1 MFRLLCFLFTL
12 MATTIAL
19 ASTPP
24 DDTPHSTID
33 LLTDNSD
40 LNSSSAQTTQ
50 NGQRL
55 KIGLA
60 LGGGGAKGS
69 AHIGVIRVLEQMN
82 IPIDYVA
89 GTSMGA
95 YVAGMVAMGLS
106 SDEIEER
113 MFSTDWMAGYSDKIQ
128 RSELSYRNKKIR
140 DKFQIETDIGFNGK
154 EVSLPSGYIQGETMA
169 MLLRQSTKNLP
180 NFDNFDDMPIPLRTV
195 SLDLGAMKPYVFKGG
210 NLVTAMQASMAVPGA
225 LKPIDHDG
233 KMLADGGIVNNL
245 PVDVLKDMGADIVI
259 AVDIGSNLNEQSE
272 LTSYLAIA
280 GQLITHMTNTST
292 RNQIAKMTESDIL
305 IKPNVSHIG
314 TGSFDQIK
322 DGLPLGF
329 KAADALRP
337 KLAQLSLTREDY
349 EKYQN
354 YTLQRKRLLPEG
366 DIFIATHVNIIS
378 DAKLDK
384 KTIEK
389 SLGVKA
395 GVAYSREELEKNIQA
410 LYAQDLYERVDYEFE
425 NIDGDNTLMVYVK
438 EKAWGPGFFD
448 MMLSVEESIDGNTD
462 FAIGGAYTLT
472 DINRLGAEW
481 RNEVILGTRTEM
493 STEFYTPLDY
503 QQNFFWNIAAG
514 FNQQKRNFYLD
525 SLNDSSVEF
534 LQTDYTNFYTGSEIG
549 WNISPWAI
557 ASAGYQSTWG
567 NIDLVGIN
575 SDADF
580 TSRGPFIKFGVDTL
594 DNIYFP
600 TKGHLLEITAAS
612 LSEDD
617 DSISDTSNSG
627 KLEWISAFSLDD
639 HSIAFNFE
647 AGGTN
652 SRLQL
657 PTVVQDLGGY
667 RNLSGFN
674 KNEISG
680 RYKAFGALFYN
691 YRLADN
697 DFGAFKFPA
706 YLGISIERG
715 NVWNTR
721 QDVELSDTISAG
733 SISLGIDSNIGPAI
747 VAYGRTS
754 TGEESVYFFL
764 GTLF

>member
-1 MFRLLCFLFTL
+1 MTRFLCCLFALTL
-12 MATTIAL
+12 TLDTLATESI
-19 ASTPP
+19 ST
-24 DDTPHSTID
+24 
-33 LLTDNSD
+33 NSEQD
-40 LNSSSAQTTQ
+40 S
-50 NGQRL
+50 RL

-69 AHIGVIRVLEQMN
+69 AHIGVIRVLEEMN

-225 LKPIDHDG
+225 LKPIEHDG

-305 IKPNVSHIG
+305 IKPKVSHIG
-314 TGSFDQIK
+314 TGSFDKIE

-337 KLAQLSLTREDY
+337 QLSQLSLSDSNY
-349 EKYQN
+349 LIYQN
-354 YTLQRKRLLPEG
+354 IKKARRSQLPQG
-366 DIFIATHVNIIS
+366 DIFIANRVDIVSNS
-378 DAKLDK
+378 KLDK
-384 KTIEK
+384 DIIAAA
-389 SLGVKA
+389 LGVKA
-395 GVAYSREELEKNIQA
+395 GVAYSREDLEKNIQN

-425 NIDGDNTLMVYVK
+425 QVGDENVLMVYVK
-438 EKAWGPGFFD
+438 EKSWGPGFFD
-448 MMLSVEESIDGNTD
+448 MMLSVEESVDGSTD
-462 FAIGGAYTLT
+462 FAIGGSYTLT

-481 RNEVILGTRTEM
+481 RSEVILGTRTEM
-493 STEFYTPLDY
+493 RTEFYTPLDHK
-503 QQNFFWNIAAG
+503 QNFFWNIAAG
-514 FNQQKRNFYLD
+514 FNQQQRNFYLD
-525 SLNDSSVEF
+525 DLNDSSVDF
-534 LQTDYTNFYTGSEIG
+534 LQTDYTSYYTDSEIG
-549 WNISPWAI
+549 WNITPWAI
-557 ASAGYQSTWG
+557 ASVGYESTWG
-567 NIDLVGIN
+567 NIDLVGIDG
-575 SDADF
+575 DADF
-580 TSRGPFIKFGVDTL
+580 TSRGSFIRFGVDTL

-600 TKGHLLEITAAS
+600 TQGHLLEIKAAS
-612 LSEDD
+612 LTEDD
-617 DSISDTSNSG
+617 EAIKDTSNSG
-627 KLEWISAFSLDD
+627 HLRWLSAYSSNNHSL
-639 HSIAFNFE
+639 AFNIE

-652 SRLQL
+652 SKLAL

-674 KNEISG
+674 KDEISG
-680 RYKAFGALFYN
+680 RYKAFGALLYN
-691 YRLADN
+691 YRLAQN

-706 YLGISIERG
+706 YLGISLERG

-721 QDVELSDTISAG
+721 QDVELSDTISAA
-733 SISLGIDSNIGPAI
+733 SISLGVDSNIGPAI

-754 TGEESVYFFL
+754 TGEESIYFFL

>member
-1 MFRLLCFLFTL
+1 MKNLLEKFIMYFLYSML
-12 MATTIAL
+12 IISI
-19 ASTPP
+19 STGL
-24 DDTPHSTID
+24 SAAE
-33 LLTDNSD
+33 LLTGNETIEN
-40 LNSSSAQTTQ
+40 LIKTNQIKIK
-50 NGQRL
+50 RP

-69 AHIGVIRVLEQMN
+69 AHIGVIRVLEEMN

-113 MFSTDWMAGYSDKIQ
+113 MFATDWMAGYSDKIE

-195 SLDLGAMKPYVFKGG
+195 ALDLGAMQPYVFTGG

-225 LKPIDHDG
+225 LKPIEHDG

-245 PVDVLKDMGADIVI
+245 PVDVLKEMGADIVI
-259 AVDIGSNLNEQSE
+259 AVDIGSDLNKQSQ

-292 RNQIAKMTESDIL
+292 RNQIAKMSERDIL
-305 IKPNVSHIG
+305 IKPDVSHIG
-314 TGSFDQIK
+314 TGSFDQVE

-329 KAADALRP
+329 KAANALRP
-337 KLAQLSLTREDY
+337 QLVKLSLSQPEYLSHRQTI
-349 EKYQN
+349 KI
-354 YTLQRKRLLPEG
+354 RKSSLPDG
-366 DIFIATHVNIIS
+366 DLFIANRVEIIS

-384 KTIEK
+384 KII
-389 SLGVKA
+389 SMALRVKA
-395 GVAYSREELEKNIQA
+395 GASYSREQLEKNIKN
-410 LYAQDLYERVDYEFE
+410 LYSQDLYERVDYEFE
-425 NIDGDNTLMVYVK
+425 KINGENILKVYVK
-438 EKAWGPGFFD
+438 EKSWGPGFFD

-462 FAIGGAYTLT
+462 VAIGGAYTLT

-481 RNEVILGTRTEM
+481 RTEAILGTRTEFR
-493 STEFYTPLDY
+493 TEFYTPLDN
-503 QQNFFWNIAAG
+503 QQLFFWDIATG
-514 FNQQKRNFYLD
+514 YNQQERNFYLNGLGSD
-525 SLNDSSVEF
+525 RNVEF
-534 LQTDYTNFYTGSEIG
+534 LPTDYSTYYTDTKLG
-549 WNISPWAI
+549 WNITPWAVT
-557 ASAGYQSTWG
+557 SFGYKSTWG
-567 NIDLVGIN
+567 NVDLIGIN
-575 SDADF
+575 GDTDF
-580 TSRGPFIKFGVDTL
+580 TSHGPFLRFGLDTL

-600 TKGHLLEITAAS
+600 TSGHSLELKIAS

-617 DSISDTSNSG
+617 KSIKDSSNTG
-627 KLEWISAFSLDD
+627 QLEWLSAFSSDN
-639 HSIAFNFE
+639 HSLAFNIE
-647 AGGTN
+647 AGGTE
-652 SRLQL
+652 SILTL
-657 PTVVQDLGGY
+657 PTLVQDLGGY

-674 KNEISG
+674 KDEISG
-680 RYKAFGALFYN
+680 RYKAFGALLYN
-691 YRLADN
+691 YRLAQN

-715 NVWNTR
+715 NVWNVR
-721 QDVELSDTISAG
+721 KDIELSDTISAA

-764 GTLF
+764 GTVF

>member
-1 MFRLLCFLFTL
+1 MTRHILLYF
-12 MATTIAL
+12 AL
-19 ASTPP
+19 AVTFQTASAEAPP
-24 DDTPHSTID
+24 NKDDV
-33 LLTDNSD
+33 
-40 LNSSSAQTTQ
+40 
-50 NGQRL
+50 QRP

-69 AHIGVIRVLEQMN
+69 AHIGVIRVLEEMN

-195 SLDLGAMKPYVFKGG
+195 SLDLGAMKPYVFKSG

-225 LKPIDHDG
+225 LKPIEHDG
-233 KMLADGGIVNNL
+233 RMLADGGIVNNL
-245 PVDVLKDMGADIVI
+245 PIDVLKDMGADIVI
-259 AVDIGSNLNEQSE
+259 AVDIGSNLNDQSE

-292 RNQIAKMTESDIL
+292 KNQIAKMTENDIL

-314 TGSFDQIK
+314 TGSFDQVE

-337 KLAQLSLTREDY
+337 QLAQLSLSESNYLT
-349 EKYQN
+349 YQN
-354 YTLQRKRLLPEG
+354 IKKTRRSQLPQG
-366 DIFIATHVNIIS
+366 DIFIANRVDIVSNS
-378 DAKLDK
+378 KLDK
-384 KTIEK
+384 DIIAAA
-389 SLGVKA
+389 LGVKA
-395 GVAYSREELEKNIQA
+395 GVEYSREDLEKNIQN

-425 NIDGDNTLMVYVK
+425 KVDGENVLMVYVK
-438 EKAWGPGFFD
+438 EKSWGPGFFD
-448 MMLSVEESIDGNTD
+448 MMLSVEESIDGSTD
-462 FAIGGAYTLT
+462 FAIGGSYTLT

-481 RNEVILGTRTEM
+481 RSEVILGTRTEM
-493 STEFYTPLDY
+493 RTEFYTPLDN
-503 QQNFFWNIAAG
+503 QQDFFWDIAAG
-514 FNQQKRNFYLD
+514 FNQQQRNFYLD
-525 SLNDSSVEF
+525 DLNDSSVEF
-534 LQTDYTNFYTGSEIG
+534 LQTDYSSYYTDSQIG
-549 WNISPWAI
+549 WNITPWSI
-557 ASAGYQSTWG
+557 VSAGYESTWG
-567 NIDLVGIN
+567 NIDLIGIDG
-575 SDADF
+575 DADF
-580 TSRGPFIKFGVDTL
+580 TSRGPFIRLGVDTL

-600 TKGHLLEITAAS
+600 TNGHLFEIKAAS
-612 LSEDD
+612 LTEDD
-617 DSISDTSNSG
+617 ESIKDTSNSG
-627 KLEWISAFSLDD
+627 ELRWLSAYSANNHSL
-639 HSIAFNFE
+639 AFNIE

-652 SRLQL
+652 SNLIL

-674 KNEISG
+674 KDEISG
-680 RYKAFGALFYN
+680 RYKAFGALLYN
-691 YRLADN
+691 YRLAQN

-706 YLGISIERG
+706 YLGISLERG

-721 QDVELSDTISAG
+721 QDVELSDTISAA

-747 VAYGRTS
+747 MAYGRTS

>member
-1 MFRLLCFLFTL
+1 MIRLLCL
-12 MATTIAL
+12 
-19 ASTPP
+19 
-24 DDTPHSTID
+24 
-33 LLTDNSD
+33 LLTLTLANHAIASESSDNNHS
-40 LNSSSAQTTQ
+40 LK
-50 NGQRL
+50 QRP

-69 AHIGVIRVLEQMN
+69 AHVGVIRVLEELN

-95 YVAGMVAMGLS
+95 YVAGMLATGLT
-106 SDEIEER
+106 SDEIEQR
-113 MFSTDWMAGYSDKIQ
+113 MFNTDWMTGYSDKIQ
-128 RSELSYRNKKIR
+128 RSDLSYRNKKIR

-169 MLLRQSTKNLP
+169 KLLRQSTKNLP
-180 NFDNFDDMPIPLRTV
+180 NFENFDDMPIPLRTV
-195 SLDLGAMKPYVFKGG
+195 SLDLGAMEPYVFSSG

-225 LKPIDHDG
+225 LKPIDYDG

-245 PVDVLKDMGADIVI
+245 PIDIVKGMGADIVI
-259 AVDIGSNLNEQSE
+259 AVDIGSDLSQQEE

-292 RNQIAKMTESDIL
+292 RLQIEKMSEQDIL

-314 TGSFDQIK
+314 TGAFEKITE
-322 DGLPLGF
+322 GLPLGVD
-329 KAADALRP
+329 AANSLRE
-337 KLAQLSLTREDY
+337 QLSTLSLSTAHY
-349 EKYQN
+349 LAYQEKIQ
-354 YTLQRKRLLPEG
+354 QRKSLLPKG
-366 DIFIATHVNIIS
+366 DLFIADRIEIIS
-378 DAKLDK
+378 NSKLDK
-384 KTIEK
+384 KIIAM

-395 GVAYSREELEKNIQA
+395 GEAYSRNELEKNINT

-425 NIDGDNTLMVYVK
+425 NTNSENTLLVYVK
-438 EKAWGPGFFD
+438 EKSWGPGFFD
-448 MMLSVEESIDGNTD
+448 MMLSVEESVDGNTD
-462 FAIGGAYTLT
+462 FAIGGSYTLT
-472 DINRLGAEW
+472 DINRLGGEW
-481 RNEVILGTRTEM
+481 RSEAILGSRTELR
-493 STEFYTPLDY
+493 TEFYTPLDDK
-503 QQNFFWNIAAG
+503 QLFFWGSAAG
-514 FNQQKRNFYLD
+514 FNQQDRNFYLD
-525 SLNDSSVEF
+525 DLNSSVDF
-534 LQTDYTNFYTGSEIG
+534 LSTKYSTYYAGTELG
-549 WNISPWAI
+549 WNIKPWAVT
-557 ASAGYQSTWG
+557 SMGYEFTRG
-567 NIDLVGIN
+567 EVDLIGIN
-575 SDADF
+575 GDADF
-580 TSRGPFIKFGVDTL
+580 TSQGPYINLGIDTL

-600 TKGHLLEITAAS
+600 TQGHSLEITMAS
-612 LSEDD
+612 LAENDNT
-617 DSISDTSNSG
+617 ISDTSNTG
-627 KLEWISAFSLDD
+627 EIEWLSAFSMDK
-639 HSIAFNFE
+639 HSIAFNIE

-652 SRLQL
+652 SALKL

-680 RYKAFGALFYN
+680 RYKAFGAILYN
-691 YRLADN
+691 YRLARN

-706 YLGISIERG
+706 YLGLSIERG

-721 QDVELSDTISAG
+721 QDIELSDTISAA